1 MVLTTV
7 GLEKVMVFFL
17 SLKENSLKDK
27 WNFFDVLYSDYKVCT
42 YFNSNILVVFLLYIL

>member
-1 MVLTTV
+1 MVYLKSYV
-7 GLEKVMVFFL
+7 LIFL
-17 SLKENSLKDK
+17 SLKKILKDK